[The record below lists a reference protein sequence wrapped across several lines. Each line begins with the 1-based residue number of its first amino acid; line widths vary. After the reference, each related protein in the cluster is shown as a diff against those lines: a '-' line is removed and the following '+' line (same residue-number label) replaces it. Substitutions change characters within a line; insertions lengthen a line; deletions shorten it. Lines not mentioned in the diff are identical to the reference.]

1 MDKIKYFKVYSDN
14 VLILITLS
22 FDEVRIE
29 NTL

>member
-14 VLILITLS
+14 VLILITLL